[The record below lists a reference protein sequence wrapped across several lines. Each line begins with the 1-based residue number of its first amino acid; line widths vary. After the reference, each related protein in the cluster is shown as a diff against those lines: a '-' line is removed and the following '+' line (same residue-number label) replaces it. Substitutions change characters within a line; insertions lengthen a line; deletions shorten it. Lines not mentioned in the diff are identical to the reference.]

1 MSSEAPR
8 EKIVAQNPRRK
19 QGTGRSGA
27 FNARIYMR
35 NVVTRKVR
43 IPFTNVGSNIK
54 EIIQTKLQR
63 SLEGKCAKEGYVKS
77 GSITVIGYSAGVV
90 KGKFILFDV
99 VFEALIC
106 RPVEGMNIRCV
117 VKNVTK
123 AGVRA
128 ETKGEK
134 SPVVIFIARDHQYQ
148 SKAFSDLSQGEEVTV
163 RVIGIRYELNDEY
176 ISVIAELVEKKAI
189 PVKGKIKIRIGKQ

>member
-1 MSSEAPR
+1 
-8 EKIVAQNPRRK
+8 
-19 QGTGRSGA
+19 
-27 FNARIYMR
+27 
-35 NVVTRKVR
+35 
-43 IPFTNVGSNIK
+43 
-54 EIIQTKLQR
+54 
-63 SLEGKCAKEGYVKS
+63 
-77 GSITVIGYSAGVV
+77 
-90 KGKFILFDV
+90 
-99 VFEALIC
+99 
-106 RPVEGMNIRCV
+106 MNIRCV

-163 RVIGIRYELNDEY
+163 RVVGIRYELNDEY